1 MFCRSSNFC
10 RRTSLILDPKI
21 LQTCFFDWSTES
33 DESYCMLLI
42 SWNGWNC
49 IYLEIMK
56 MGVGTSTSV
65 LLAAMPFSL
74 RQSHWSD
81 WSKQPIMLGSSYFH
95 QFIFELS
102 TKSRNGCSIYTVG
115 RKNSFGI
122 IFASRFCCCLSA
134 ATIFKRRVFSQF
146 SWWSTRLAPPLDR
159 HDISKIKAIVNVS
172 AHAEEVGRRWYC
184 IVGCHKATC
193 AWRWIRSMWDYLATI
208 LRAYVAS
215 FICFMIYN
223 GCVC

>member
-42 SWNGWNC
+42 SWNDWNC

-81 WSKQPIMLGSSYFH
+81 WSKTVDHVG
-95 QFIFELS
+95 QF
-102 TKSRNGCSIYTVG
+102 
-115 RKNSFGI
+115 
-122 IFASRFCCCLSA
+122 
-134 ATIFKRRVFSQF
+134 VFPSVHFRTEHKEQEWMF
-146 SWWSTRLAPPLDR
+146 
-159 HDISKIKAIVNVS
+159 DIHGWK
-172 AHAEEVGRRWYC
+172 EEFV
-184 IVGCHKATC
+184 
-193 AWRWIRSMWDYLATI
+193 WDYDLHHDSVAVWVQRPSSKDESSVNFRDDLLD
-208 LRAYVAS
+208 LRRPL
-215 FICFMIYN
+215 IGMISLR
-223 GCVC
+223 